1 MAISAMNF
9 TAVNTNLLR
18 LPLKEFLRKLLLN
31 LRGGNHRKR
40 DGILYAMLVDV
51 MLECMYG

>member
-18 LPLKEFLRKLLLN
+18 LPLKVFLRKLLLN
-31 LRGGNHRKR
+31 LLGGNHRKR
-40 DGILYAMLVDV
+40 EGILYAMLVDV